1 MRKSKLP
8 ALRCAKVLPAVKY
21 SYTLRRSAVRIAEV
35 VSQSSTFSADTQRV
49 KAQQSA
55 AKAAAKSAR
64 RAALQLKLRKTQQQL
79 SQLATQ

>member
-1 MRKSKLP
+1 M
-8 ALRCAKVLPAVKY
+8 
-21 SYTLRRSAVRIAEV
+21 RIAEV
-35 VSQSSTFSADTQRV
+35 VSPKAKLNADTQRV

>member
-1 MRKSKLP
+1 M
-8 ALRCAKVLPAVKY
+8 
-21 SYTLRRSAVRIAEV
+21 RIAEV
-35 VSQSSTFSADTQRV
+35 VSQSSTFTADTQRV

-79 SQLATQ
+79 SQLAAQ

>member
-1 MRKSKLP
+1 MKLP
-8 ALRCAKVLPAVKY
+8 ALRCAKDLPAVKY
-21 SYTLRRSAVRIAEV
+21 SYTLRRIAVRIAEV
-35 VSQSSTFSADTQRV
+35 VGFTADTQRV

>member
-1 MRKSKLP
+1 
-8 ALRCAKVLPAVKY
+8 
-21 SYTLRRSAVRIAEV
+21 VRIAEV

-64 RAALQLKLRKTQQQL
+64 RAALTLKLRKTQQQL
-79 SQLATQ
+79 SKLATQ

>member
-1 MRKSKLP
+1 MRKSKPP

-35 VSQSSTFSADTQRV
+35 VGFTADTQRV
-49 KAQQSA
+49 KAQQTA

>member
-1 MRKSKLP
+1 
-8 ALRCAKVLPAVKY
+8 
-21 SYTLRRSAVRIAEV
+21 VRIAEV
-35 VSQSSTFSADTQRV
+35 VSPTANSQRV

-64 RAALQLKLRKTQQQL
+64 RAALTLQLRKTQQQL

>member
-1 MRKSKLP
+1 
-8 ALRCAKVLPAVKY
+8 
-21 SYTLRRSAVRIAEV
+21 VRIAEV

-64 RAALQLKLRKTQQQL
+64 RAALSLKLRKTQQQL

>member
-1 MRKSKLP
+1 MRRSKLP
-8 ALRCAKVLPAVKY
+8 ALRGAKVLPAVKY
-21 SYTLRRSAVRIAEV
+21 CYTLRRSAVRIAEV
-35 VSQSSTFSADTQRV
+35 VGFTADTQRV